1 MRTRLSA
8 FATAFLTLA
17 ASAGPA
23 LAGPAVI
30 QIPEP
35 SSLALIAAGAGVL
48 AWVKFRRR

>member
-1 MRTRLSA
+1 MRAHFSVL
-8 FATAFLTLA
+8 ATAVLA
-17 ASAGPA
+17 LVASTGVS

-48 AWVKFRRR
+48 AWVKFRKR

>member
-1 MRTRLSA
+1 MRTQ
-8 FATAFLTLA
+8 FFVLA
-17 ASAGPA
+17 GALLALIASTGPSR
-23 LAGPAVI
+23 AGPAVI